1 MVANPARRPLR
12 SPHHPFRQVI
22 HRPAL
27 VPPFPAPTSRKF
39 LSRLSIYGDF
49 WPRLLSLAARVT
61 PWFLEPLLLALY
73 STLFYV
79 ACGPARRALLHNL
92 QVLFPNDSLLIRHA
106 RALRV
111 IWNFACTLTDAA
123 HIRAD
128 HDIIDWEI
136 DGLDHLNTLS
146 QIPSGAV
153 ILTAHMGNYDLAA
166 PLFAARLQRK
176 LHLVR
181 APERHQESQAYAS
194 TQRDHMNADW
204 CVIHYNEPGNMLAV
218 KLTSLLKENQIV
230 AIQGDRILFDVAAT
244 TLPFSTSHD
253 WHLPSGPFVLGLV
266 SRAPLV
272 PLFITRSGWR
282 RYRVTAHPPY
292 HWPEGRLD
300 KATALRDAELW
311 WSHLLSQTV
320 RQHWHQWFVFEP
332 AFTPTAAPPP

>member
-12 SPHHPFRQVI
+12 SPHHPFRQLI

-27 VPPFPAPTSRKF
+27 VPPFPAPTCRKF

-73 STLFYV
+73 STLFYL

-92 QVLFPNDSLLIRHA
+92 HVLFPTDSLPTRHA

-146 QIPSGAV
+146 NLPSGAV

-181 APERHQESQAYAS
+181 APERHQESQAYAR
-194 TQRDHMNADW
+194 TQRDHLNADW